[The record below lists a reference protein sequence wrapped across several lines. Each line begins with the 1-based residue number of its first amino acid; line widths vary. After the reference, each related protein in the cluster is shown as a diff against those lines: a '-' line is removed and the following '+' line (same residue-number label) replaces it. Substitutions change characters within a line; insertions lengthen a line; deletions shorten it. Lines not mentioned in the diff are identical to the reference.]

1 MPSITAIIGIAPRAH
16 PYRGN
21 SLPRTFPP
29 IEPDNTSS
37 THAQQPV
44 DSWAGTIQGLA
55 MAERLRGHKGVAQRR
70 RRMLRS
76 NWLCEHCQ
84 AKGVTRKADV
94 VDHIRPLAHG
104 GPDTDENCRNLCN
117 DCHLDA
123 GAEQFGHRKRI
134 TIGLDGWPVDTG
146 KSVRLA

>member
-1 MPSITAIIGIAPRAH
+1 MVTVNELRPERTHIAVNVAAPAH
-16 PYRGN
+16 
-21 SLPRTFPP
+21 L
-29 IEPDNTSS
+29 IEPDNTSA
-37 THAQQPV
+37 THTQQPV

-104 GPDTDENCRNLCN
+104 GPDTDENTRNLCH

>member
-1 MPSITAIIGIAPRAH
+1 MLELRPERTHIAVNVAAPAH
-16 PYRGN
+16 YRTGQHQRR
-21 SLPRTFPP
+21 LT
-29 IEPDNTSS
+29 
-37 THAQQPV
+37 QQPV

-84 AKGVTRKADV
+84 AKGITRKADV

-104 GPDTDENCRNLCN
+104 GSDEDSNTRNLCN

>member
-1 MPSITAIIGIAPRAH
+1 MT
-16 PYRGN
+16 
-21 SLPRTFPP
+21 
-29 IEPDNTSS
+29 
-37 THAQQPV
+37 
-44 DSWAGTIQGLA
+44 
-55 MAERLRGHKGVAQRR
+55 ERLRGHKGVAQRK

-84 AKGVTRKADV
+84 AKGLTRKADV
-94 VDHIRPLAHG
+94 VDHIKPLAHG
-104 GPDTDENCRNLCN
+104 GSDEDSNTRNLCN